1 MIGSG
6 DILATKAINIDHIA
20 RIEGHGNVKVVIQ
33 EGKLEKVEM
42 NIIEP
47 ARLFESMVRGRS
59 YKDCSYISSRICG
72 ICSPS
77 HCLTDIKAVE
87 SAFGVEVSERTR
99 QIRELLVYGSYLQNH
114 ASHLFVFAIPDFIG
128 EASVLPLSQTN
139 PELFSQA
146 LKLKAL
152 GNELCTKIGGRSIH
166 PITAVVGGFTHEIS
180 AKEYLELADKL
191 EEMIPF
197 ACEVVDLLASF
208 RLTEF
213 QSQSTLLALVEDNYY
228 PVQSSNSL
236 RLIEEDA
243 TFEANDYLD
252 YLEEYEVAHSGSL
265 FTKTKKTGNHVMT
278 SALAR
283 MNASWSYLCP
293 EAKIISAKAGL
304 RPVEKNPLKNNL
316 AQAIEIVDA
325 LYRCSKLCRDLALME
340 GCSKP
345 VSYSVKAGRGV
356 GVTEAPRGIV
366 FHDLE
371 FDEAGKIVH
380 ASIITPTAQ
389 NLASMEADIRD
400 LVELLLETGLT
411 EEHIRLEIEKV
422 VRAYDPCLSCSVH

>member
-1 MIGSG
+1 MT
-6 DILATKAINIDHIA
+6 TKAINIDHIA
-20 RIEGHGNVKVVIQ
+20 RIEGHGNVKVVIN
-33 EGKLEKVEM
+33 EGKLKTVEM
-42 NIIEP
+42 NIVEP
-47 ARLFESMVRGRS
+47 ARLFESMVHGRS
-59 YKDCSYISSRICG
+59 FKDCSYISSRICG

-87 SAFGVEVSERTR
+87 DAFGVEVSERTK

-139 PELFSQA
+139 PTLFNKA
-146 LKLKAL
+146 LELKAL

-166 PITAVVGGFTHEIS
+166 PITAVVGGFTHEITS
-180 AKEYLELADKL
+180 KEYLELADKL
-191 EEMIPF
+191 EAMIPF
-197 ACEVVDLLASF
+197 ACETVDLLASF
-208 RLTEF
+208 RLTEI
-213 QSQSTLLALVEDNYY
+213 QSSSTMLALVEDDYY

-236 RLIEEDA
+236 RLIDEDS
-243 TFEANDYLD
+243 TFEAREYRS

-265 FTKTKKTGNHVMT
+265 FTKSKKTGKHVAT

-283 MNASWSYLCP
+283 MNASWSYLCS
-293 EAKIISAKAGL
+293 EAKMISAKVGL
-304 RPVEKNPLKNNL
+304 RPVEKNPFKNNI

-325 LYRCSKLCRDLALME
+325 LYRCSRLCRELAVME
-340 GCSKP
+340 GTSKP
-345 VSYSVKAGRGV
+345 VSYEIKAGRGV

-371 FDEAGKIVH
+371 FDEAGRVVH
-380 ASIITPTAQ
+380 ANIITPTAQ
-389 NLASMEADIRD
+389 NLASIEADIKD
-400 LVELLLETGLT
+400 LVELLLESGLV
-411 EEHIRLEIEKV
+411 EEHIRLEIEKL